1 MYPAALEEKLNYKF
15 KNKNLLTT
23 ALCHKSYINEA
34 GGKNVSSYER
44 LEFLGDSVLG
54 VIVSRYIYDN
64 FTSFPEGKLS
74 RLRASVVCEEN
85 LALVARRLGIGNY
98 IILGKGEAAGGGA
111 DKDTILCDVFE
122 AVIAAMYLDSDM
134 TVAENFVMD
143 MLKDIIDEH
152 ALVHKD
158 NIDYKTL
165 LQEWVQR
172 DGGTVVYEILSQS
185 GPDHDKRYVAGVY
198 VCGDL
203 VAQGEGSSKKK
214 AHQSA
219 AGNALKIL
227 QN

>member
-1 MYPAALEEKLNYKF
+1 MYPASLEEKLNYKF
-15 KNKNLLTT
+15 KNKKLLIE

-34 GGKNVSSYER
+34 SNKDAASYER

-85 LALVARRLGIGNY
+85 LAFVARRLGIGSH
-98 IILGKGEAAGGGA
+98 IILGKGESAGGGA

-122 AVIAAMYLDSDM
+122 AIIAAMYLDSDM
-134 TVAENFVMD
+134 QTAKDFVMH
-143 MLKDIIDEH
+143 MLKDIIDKH
-152 ALVHKD
+152 ASLHGD
-158 NIDYKTL
+158 NTDYKTL

-172 DGGTVVYEILSQS
+172 DGGTVSYEILSEA
-185 GPDHDKRYVAGVY
+185 GPDHDKRYVAGAY
-198 VCGDL
+198 VCGEL
-203 VAQGEGSSKKK
+203 VSQGEGSSKKK

-219 AGNALKIL
+219 AGNALRAL